1 MAKFLFIYRDPA
13 EPAQPPSPE
22 EMQGFLAM
30 WGDWF
35 QKCGQSIVDGG
46 DALAPTGRVLS
57 PGGVV
62 TDGPYVEG
70 KEILGGYS
78 VVQAESY
85 EAALEIAKECPIAKV
100 GGQIEIREFAG
111 YA

>member
-13 EPAQPPSPE
+13 TPPPPPSPE
-22 EMQGFLAM
+22 EMQAFLAL
-30 WGDWF
+30 WGEWF
-35 QKCGQSIVDGG
+35 QECGPAIVDGG
-46 DALAPTGRVLS
+46 DALKPTGRVLKE
-57 PGGVV
+57 GLVV
-62 TDGPYVEG
+62 TDGPYIEG

-78 VVQAESY
+78 VINADSY
-85 EAALEIAKECPIAKV
+85 DAAVEIAKKCPIAKF